1 MPKKSGKKEFISDS
15 GIITSSNKK
24 EIIFVYLCRSIS
36 IVLVILGL
44 LAFIEGN
51 F

>member
-1 MPKKSGKKEFISDS
+1 MTKRSGKKEFISDS
-15 GIITSSNKK
+15 GIITSTNKR
-24 EIIFVYLCRSIS
+24 ERIFVYLCRFIS
-36 IVLVILGL
+36 VFLIILGL